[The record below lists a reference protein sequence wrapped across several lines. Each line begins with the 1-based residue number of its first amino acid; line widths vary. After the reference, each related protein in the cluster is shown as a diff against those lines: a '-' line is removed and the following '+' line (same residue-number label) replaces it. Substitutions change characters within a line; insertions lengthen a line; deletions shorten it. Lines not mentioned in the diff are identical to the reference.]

1 MEVASIYIEV
11 ENQLTTNSSVKLDAL
26 DLVMT
31 ALREHE
37 KNLDRLIE
45 HLTLLTK
52 SLEKTNRRLN
62 EAIDAIKHEKTS

>member
-1 MEVASIYIEV
+1 V

-37 KNLDRLIE
+37 RNLDRLVE
-45 HLTLLTK
+45 HLTFLTK
-52 SLEKTNRRLN
+52 SLENNNRRLK
-62 EAIDAIKHEKTS
+62 EEIESITHEKTS